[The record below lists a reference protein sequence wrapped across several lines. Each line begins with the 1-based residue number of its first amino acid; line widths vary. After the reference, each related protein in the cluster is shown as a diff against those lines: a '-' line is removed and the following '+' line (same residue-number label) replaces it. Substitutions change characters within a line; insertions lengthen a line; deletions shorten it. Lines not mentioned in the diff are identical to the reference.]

1 LFDDW
6 EFAMFLLAALAG
18 ILIALVTLVVVIVR
32 SLGSGQ
38 WLPVTAEWID
48 ELSVQRY
55 LPMLRL
61 LESGDL
67 EFIRSQPGYS
77 RRMEW
82 RLRAQRCQIF
92 RGYLRCLN
100 LDFRRI
106 CMALKL
112 LMAQSQQ
119 DRPDQ
124 ASVLVRHK
132 VMFVSGMFA
141 IQVRL
146 FLYRWGVCTVDVRSL
161 VQTFEAMR
169 VELCGLMPTTACA

>member
-1 LFDDW
+1 
-6 EFAMFLLAALAG
+6 MFLLADLAA
-18 ILIALVTLVVVIVR
+18 ILIDLVTMVVIIVR

-38 WLPVTAEWID
+38 RLPVTAEWID

-61 LESGDL
+61 LESGDV
-67 EFIRSQPGYS
+67 EFIRAQPGYS

-112 LMAQSQQ
+112 LMVQSQQ
-119 DRPDQ
+119 DRPDL
-124 ASVLVRHK
+124 ASVLV
-132 VMFVSGMFA
+132 
-141 IQVRL
+141 
-146 FLYRWGVCTVDVRSL
+146 
-161 VQTFEAMR
+161 
-169 VELCGLMPTTACA
+169 

>member
-1 LFDDW
+1 
-6 EFAMFLLAALAG
+6 MFSMLAIVVLVFGALG
-18 ILIALVTLVVVIVR
+18 IALFVLVR
-32 SLGSGQ
+32 NLGSPGYR
-38 WLPVTAEWID
+38 LPVTAEWID

-61 LESGDL
+61 LESGDI

-77 RRMEW
+77 RRLES
-82 RLRAQRCQIF
+82 RLRSHRCQIF

-119 DRPDQ
+119 DRPDL
-124 ASVLVRHK
+124 ASVLVHHQIL
-132 VMFVSGMFA
+132 FASGMLA
-141 IQVRL
+141 VRVRL
-146 FLYRWGVCTVDVRSL
+146 FLYRWGLCTVDVSSL
-161 VQTFEAMR
+161 VQIFEVMR
-169 VELCGLMPTTACA
+169 VELCKLMPAPVAAHA

>member
-1 LFDDW
+1 
-6 EFAMFLLAALAG
+6 MILLAAPAS
-18 ILIALVTLVVVIVR
+18 ILIALVTALVLVVR
-32 SLGSGQ
+32 NLGSSGQ
-38 WLPVTAEWID
+38 RLPVTAEWID

-61 LESGDL
+61 LESGDV

-77 RRMEW
+77 RRIES

-119 DRPDQ
+119 DRPDL
-124 ASVLVRHK
+124 AAVLVHHQ
-132 VMFVSGMFA
+132 VMFASGMLA
-141 IQVRL
+141 IHARL

-161 VQTFEAMR
+161 VQIFELMR
-169 VELCGLMPTTACA
+169 VELCSLMPATVPAGA